1 MIFDRIPP
9 LQTLRAF
16 EAAGRLSSMTLAAA
30 ELHVTHGAISRQI
43 RKLEEHLGLRLFL
56 RLTRQIILTQE
67 GAEFHH
73 AVTRILGELT
83 GESERLRG
91 RNPAR
96 SLRISTSVSFA
107 SKWLAPRLS
116 RLRERYPDFDI
127 HLDVTDINV
136 DLNNGQVDVAIRYG
150 NGHYREASC
159 ERIIEET
166 VTPVCSPGFL
176 DAHNGLTDV
185 KQLSGCVLLH
195 EDRMLANWDAWFV
208 VAGEKNIRCQR
219 GPSWSHGSMAAEAA
233 IRGEGV
239 ALGRSILIA
248 DDIAAGRLIVPF
260 PQYKLIAE
268 RGYDLVY
275 RSGSQDSFKVRAVRE
290 WLYEEMSLL
299 QECITTK

>member
-1 MIFDRIPP
+1 MIFDRLPP

-16 EAAGRLSSMTLAAA
+16 EATGRLSSMTLAAA

-43 RKLEEHLGLRLFL
+43 RKLEEHLGLKLFF
-56 RLTRQIILTQE
+56 RLTRQIILTEE

-83 GESERLRG
+83 RESERLQI

-107 SKWLAPRLS
+107 SKWLAPRLN
-116 RLRERYPDFDI
+116 RFRQRYPEFDI

-136 DLNNGQVDVAIRYG
+136 DLNNGQVDAAIRYG
-150 NGHYREASC
+150 LGHYRDASS
-159 ERIIEET
+159 ERILNET

-176 DAHNGLTDV
+176 DAHNGL
-185 KQLSGCVLLH
+185 KEIEELSECVLLH
-195 EDRMLANWDAWFV
+195 EDRMLANWESWFSL
-208 VAGEKNIRCQR
+208 AGMKNFRSHQ
-219 GPSWSHGSMAAEAA
+219 GPLWTLGSMATEAA

-239 ALGRSILIA
+239 ALGRSVLIA
-248 DDIAAGRLIVPF
+248 DDVAAGRLVIPF
-260 PQYKLIAE
+260 PQYKLMAE

-275 RSGSQDSFKVRAVRE
+275 RSGYRDTFKVGILRQ
-290 WLYEEMSLL
+290 WLSEEMSILK
-299 QECITTK
+299 E